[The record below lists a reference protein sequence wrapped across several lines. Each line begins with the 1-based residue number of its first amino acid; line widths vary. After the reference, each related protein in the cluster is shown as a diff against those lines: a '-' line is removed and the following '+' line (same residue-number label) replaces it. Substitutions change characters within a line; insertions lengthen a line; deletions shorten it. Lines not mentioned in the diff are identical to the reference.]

1 MRGNLQKISLLIMLS
16 IILLSSSSVPIMST
30 PPHYDYDE
38 AEWDWAVIYSSLNY
52 TKIQMNDTLELG
64 LDVNYSQDVRDDGLI
79 EKSYDEEKFEIINET
94 EEEINSNLA
103 AVKEVIDDDDGNI
116 NSSRYLKRYH
126 LPFYY
131 LSENLTTFSE
141 AHYRFVYNINLTVN
155 LFNELQQD
163 ETSLFEED
171 IGFEE
176 RIDESSLAFRTMN
189 STLDDIVEEDIDRI
203 EENAGEDRF
212 NFTGFLETIERWE
225 KRIETY
231 RGFLDFMEREI
242 DLPAFLTVRVPE
254 IVHPG
259 ENLVVEGN
267 YFEGHLFEMDTE
279 FVDNLEKGSPD
290 DDLIDEFERKDHPLS
305 AESQIYG
312 SEEEGEWLIESDG
325 LRRYRVEEIT
335 EGIEETLAV
344 SLEKDFAISETI
356 EIYFG
361 ERKLGLNESRDNSYY
376 SSEIQIPWD
385 IFSSEEDRGL
395 KEGDMVQLKAVSEYQ
410 NITSESHYLTLER
423 WDTEIE
429 LGFEEEEREAFYQE
443 YVNVSGRFQT
453 EAPISFD
460 DIRLN
465 FTNLEDD
472 AELPGED
479 TRSVIR
485 DEENF
490 SFEMSYHTE
499 MFYWGKNEIEV
510 SYQGNE
516 TLDQTYNTISFEK
529 SIPTELTIDSNK
541 EEDVEVID
549 IEGYLFNS
557 SSEASDDGLEDK
569 EVSLKVED
577 KEQNKSLTGP
587 EGNYKFNISLD
598 KLSEGDELYV
608 HFEGTEKFREADSDR
623 LVISYEVIHG
633 EDDDPAD
640 ILEILTE
647 ERNLLLIM
655 GIIIG
660 MVILLWYWKGK
671 EESKEDEE
679 AHPSEKEK
687 TSEKKKKDLLRKQ
700 TPSLQASSKEEVPS
714 IYGTLLKQL
723 HSEDII
729 SIEKGKTHR
738 ELERELVSSTV
749 FKEEINHVTSVFEK
763 ALFSDRGL
771 DPSELESFNSS
782 IKTLQEGLL

>member
-1 MRGNLQKISLLIMLS
+1 MRGNIQKISLLIMLS
-16 IILLSSSSVPIMST
+16 IVLLSSSSVPIMST

-38 AEWDWAVIYSSLNY
+38 AEWDRAVIYSSLNY
-52 TKIQMNDTLELG
+52 TNTQMNDTLGLG
-64 LDVNYSQDVRDDGLI
+64 LDVNYSQEVRDDGLI
-79 EKSYDEEKFEIINET
+79 ENSYDEEKFEIINET
-94 EEEINSNLA
+94 EEEINSNLV
-103 AVKEVIDDDDGNI
+103 AVKEVIEDDDGNI
-116 NSSRYLKRYH
+116 NSSRYLKRYY
-126 LPFYY
+126 LPFYH

-141 AHYRFVYNINLTVN
+141 VHYRFVYNMNQTVN

-163 ETSLFEED
+163 EISLFEED

-176 RIDESSLAFRTMN
+176 RIDESSLALRTMN
-189 STLDDIVEEDIDRI
+189 STLDEILEENIDRI
-203 EENAGEDRF
+203 EEKAGEDRF
-212 NFTGFLETIERWE
+212 NLIGFLDTIERWE

-242 DLPAFLTVRVPE
+242 DLTAFLTVRAPE
-254 IVHPG
+254 IVHPC
-259 ENLVVEGN
+259 EKLVVEGN
-267 YFEGHLFEMDTE
+267 YFGGRLFEMDTE

-290 DDLIDEFERKDHPLS
+290 DDLIEKFELKGHPLS
-305 AESQIYG
+305 AGSQIDG

-344 SLEKDFAISETI
+344 SLEKDFAMSETI

-361 ERKLGLNESRDNSYY
+361 EKKLGLNESRENSYF

-385 IFSSEEDRGL
+385 IFSSEEDWGL
-395 KEGDMVQLKAVSEYQ
+395 KEEDTVQLKAVSEDQ
-410 NITSESHYLTLER
+410 NITSESHHISVER

-429 LGFEEEEREAFYQE
+429 LEFEEEREAFYQE
-443 YVNVSGRFQT
+443 YVNVSGRFRT
-453 EAPISFD
+453 DAPISFE

-479 TRSVIR
+479 TGSVIR

-490 SFEMSYHTE
+490 SFEISYHTE

-516 TLDQTYNTISFEK
+516 TLDGDEGSISFEK
-529 SIPTELTIDSNK
+529 SIPTELIIDTNK

-549 IEGYLFNS
+549 IEGHLFNS
-557 SSEASDDGLEDK
+557 SSEESDDGLEGK
-569 EVSLKVED
+569 EVYLKLDD
-577 KEQNKSLTGP
+577 KEQNESLTGP
-587 EGNYKFNISLD
+587 EGDYKFNISLD
-598 KLSEGDELYV
+598 ELSEGDELYV

-623 LVISYEVIHG
+623 LLISYEVIHG
-633 EDDDPAD
+633 EDDDPD
-640 ILEILTE
+640 DMLGILTE

-671 EESKEDEE
+671 EEFKEDEE
-679 AHPSEKEK
+679 AHSSEKEK
-687 TSEKKKKDLLRKQ
+687 TSEKKKKDIWKKQ
-700 TPSLQASSKEEVPS
+700 TPSLQASSKEEVSS
-714 IYGTLLKQL
+714 IYGILLRELYSK
-723 HSEDII
+723 DII
-729 SIEKGKTHR
+729 TVEKGKTHR
-738 ELERELVSSTV
+738 ELERELISRIAL
-749 FKEEINHVTSVFEK
+749 KEEIKQITTVFEK
-763 ALFSDRGL
+763 ALFSDRVL
-771 DPSELESFNSS
+771 DPSELELFNSS
-782 IKTLQEGLL
+782 MKELQEELL